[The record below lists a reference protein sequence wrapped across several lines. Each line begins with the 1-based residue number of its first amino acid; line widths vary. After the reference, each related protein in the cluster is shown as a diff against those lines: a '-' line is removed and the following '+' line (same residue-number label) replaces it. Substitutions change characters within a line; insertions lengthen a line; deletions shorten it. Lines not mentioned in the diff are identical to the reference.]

1 MVRGTNRTK
10 PQKPNSKK
18 NSKGRKKKKSSKGQ
32 RSMELLFSK
41 MMVSKTDYDPSKLLG
56 HPSNIKGSVRK
67 LTKTGLDSAGNGY
80 YQNPEPKK
88 PD

>member
-1 MVRGTNRTK
+1 
-10 PQKPNSKK
+10 
-18 NSKGRKKKKSSKGQ
+18 
-32 RSMELLFSK
+32 MELLFSK